1 MARTGTPNTVMPPN
15 PAAGQAQRLR
25 KAHPL
30 RHAPRGEGGVG
41 ERPVGVVA
49 AGAAAAVAAAAA
61 VPHPA
66 VGEATEAAVHRVAA
80 AVAVV
85 AAAAMAAVAVAEAPA
100 VVAAVV
106 QEDGGIADGG
116 AVIGAAATA
125 TAATA
130 TAAVGAGVTGAAAG
144 ATLLPE
150 AAVTNQFMARAGTT
164 IADGLA
170 VAAAAR
176 LYDAPTAPHGQLKRH
191 GPCSRR
197 VDGMAAA
204 RTRQAGTVGG
214 RNRGGS
220 AWLLETKSGGGS
232 TKHAARVAAGI
243 VVRYVMPR
251 NRGCGVVVL

>member
-41 ERPVGVVA
+41 EHPVGVVA

-66 VGEATEAAVHRVAA
+66 VGKATEAAVHRVAA
-80 AVAVV
+80 AAAAVV

-116 AVIGAAATA
+116 AVIGATATA

-130 TAAVGAGVTGAAAG
+130 VVGVIGAAVG

-150 AAVTNQFMARAGTT
+150 VAVTNQFTARAGTT

-191 GPCSRR
+191 APCSRR

-204 RTRQAGTVGG
+204 RTQQVGTVGG

-232 TKHAARVAAGI
+232 TKHAARAAAGI

>member
-1 MARTGTPNTVMPPN
+1 MARTGTPNTAMPPN

-41 ERPVGVVA
+41 EHPVGVVA

-80 AVAVV
+80 AAAVV

-116 AVIGAAATA
+116 AVIGATATA

-130 TAAVGAGVTGAAAG
+130 VVGVIGAAVG

-150 AAVTNQFMARAGTT
+150 VAVTNQFTARAGTT

-191 GPCSRR
+191 APCSRR

-204 RTRQAGTVGG
+204 RTQQVGTVGG

-232 TKHAARVAAGI
+232 TKHAARAAAGI

>member
-1 MARTGTPNTVMPPN
+1 MARTGTPNTAMPPN

-25 KAHPL
+25 KAYPL

-41 ERPVGVVA
+41 EHPVGVVA

-80 AVAVV
+80 AAAVV

-116 AVIGAAATA
+116 AVTA

-130 TAAVGAGVTGAAAG
+130 TAVVGAGVIGAAAG

-176 LYDAPTAPHGQLKRH
+176 LYDAHTAPHGQLRRH

-204 RTRQAGTVGG
+204 RTQQVGTVGG

-243 VVRYVMPR
+243 VVPCVMPR
-251 NRGCGVVVL
+251 NRGCGGVVL

>member
-41 ERPVGVVA
+41 EHPVGVVA

-80 AVAVV
+80 AAAVV

-116 AVIGAAATA
+116 AVIGATATA

-130 TAAVGAGVTGAAAG
+130 VVGAGVTGAAAG

-176 LYDAPTAPHGQLKRH
+176 LYDAHTAPHGQLRRH

-204 RTRQAGTVGG
+204 RTQQVGTVGG

-232 TKHAARVAAGI
+232 TKHAARAAAGI